1 MWFAKIAKNA
11 YLYLYN
17 YKNFELMAKKKTT
30 KKQTKNT
37 KPLDSEPTIE
47 AKVLSED
54 DRLKTIEKFNKL
66 KSTETMVLPDEAI
79 VNIPVN
85 GQFFKAIDG
94 LFYYLMDPLTAS
106 EIIYTMGLIKS
117 NFEGKKPEE
126 ITNNQRAIWTVM
138 TLLSEIHWQADA
150 QGKLVKTDQ
159 GNMGQTIQ
167 KLLHGVEGAPE
178 QLANL
183 MELTKENKKS
193 LEKDDGKWQ
202 KKEDSTEDSSQ

>member
-117 NFEGKKPEE
+117 NFEGKKP
-126 ITNNQRAIWTVM
+126 
-138 TLLSEIHWQADA
+138 
-150 QGKLVKTDQ
+150 
-159 GNMGQTIQ
+159 
-167 KLLHGVEGAPE
+167 LLHGVEGAPE